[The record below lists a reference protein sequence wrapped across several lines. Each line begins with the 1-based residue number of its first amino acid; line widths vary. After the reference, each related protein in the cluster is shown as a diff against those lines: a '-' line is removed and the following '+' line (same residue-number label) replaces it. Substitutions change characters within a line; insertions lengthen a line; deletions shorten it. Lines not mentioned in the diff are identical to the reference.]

1 MADLHINDFCRDA
14 AIALVRLYQHF
25 PRPQALYVS
34 DIAGHEE
41 RDEVGLYSKRH
52 MACLH
57 TLLWLAD
64 EQFFRFTSLIYEE
77 GVEQAVLTHS
87 AFVLL
92 SHMEVPEALRQVQ
105 LADNQWI
112 RHIRHALKAQD
123 SLYCETLIHHLLA
136 QALSLPKNSAKPAPT
151 VVPPPAREA
160 DKSHLPTIEE
170 MFASL

>member
-1 MADLHINDFCRDA
+1 MADLHIDDFCRDA
-14 AIALVRLYQHF
+14 AIALTRLYQYF

-64 EQFFRFTSLIYEE
+64 ENFYRFTSLIYEE

-87 AFVLL
+87 TFVLL
-92 SHMEVPEALRQVQ
+92 SHLTVPEALQNPSLPNNSWVSH
-105 LADNQWI
+105 L
-112 RHIRHALKAQD
+112 RHALKEQD
-123 SLYCETLIHHLLA
+123 SLRRERLIHQLLA
-136 QALSLPKNSAKPAPT
+136 EALKLPKPVTSQEPT
-151 VVPPPAREA
+151 VTPPPIT
-160 DKSHLPTIEE
+160 DKSDLPTIEE

>member
-1 MADLHINDFCRDA
+1 MADLHIDDFCRDA
-14 AIALVRLYQHF
+14 AIALTRLYQYF

-34 DIAGHEE
+34 DIAGAEE

-64 EQFFRFTSLIYEE
+64 EHFFRFTSLIYEE

-92 SHMEVPEALRQVQ
+92 SHLEVPESLQTPE
-105 LADNQWI
+105 LANNTWI
-112 RHIRHALKAQD
+112 NHIRHALKEQD
-123 SLYCETLIHHLLA
+123 SLRCEQLIHHLLA
-136 QALSLPKNSAKPAPT
+136 DSLTLPKTVSTREPT
-151 VVPPPAREA
+151 VTPPPIT
-160 DKSHLPTIEE
+160 DKSELPTIEE

>member
-1 MADLHINDFCRDA
+1 MTDLHIDDFCHDA
-14 AIALVRLYQHF
+14 AVALTRLYQYF

-34 DIAGHEE
+34 DIAGAEE

-52 MACLH
+52 MSCLH

-64 EQFFRFTSLIYEE
+64 ESFFRFTALIYEE

-92 SHMEVPEALRQVQ
+92 SSLSVPEALQTPN
-105 LADNQWI
+105 LPSNTWI
-112 RHIRHALKAQD
+112 SHIRDALREQNSARCYALVHQ
-123 SLYCETLIHHLLA
+123 LLTE
-136 QALSLPKNSAKPAPT
+136 ALTLPKATSRHEPTVTPAP
-151 VVPPPAREA
+151 AIEKA
-160 DKSHLPTIEE
+160 NLPTIEE

>member
-1 MADLHINDFCRDA
+1 VADLHIDDFCRDA
-14 AIALVRLYQHF
+14 AIALTRLYQHF

-34 DIAGHEE
+34 DIAGAEE

-64 EQFFRFTSLIYEE
+64 ESFFRFTSLIYEE

-92 SHMEVPEALRQVQ
+92 SHLEVPEALQ
-105 LADNQWI
+105 LSVAADTTWI
-112 RHIRHALKAQD
+112 SHIRHALKEQD
-123 SLYCETLIHHLLA
+123 SLRCQQLIHHLLA
-136 QALSLPKNSAKPAPT
+136 EALALPKSTSIREPT
-151 VVPPPAREA
+151 VTPPPITN
-160 DKSHLPTIEE
+160 KSDLPTIEE

>member
-1 MADLHINDFCRDA
+1 MADLHIDDFCRDA
-14 AIALVRLYQHF
+14 AIALTRLYQYF

-34 DIAGHEE
+34 DIAGAEE

-64 EQFFRFTSLIYEE
+64 EGFFRYTSLIYEE

-87 AFVLL
+87 TFVLL
-92 SHMEVPEALRQVQ
+92 SHLEVPSELQASALP
-105 LADNQWI
+105 NNKWI
-112 RHIRHALKAQD
+112 SHIRHALKERD
-123 SLYCETLIHHLLA
+123 SMHCERLLHHVLA
-136 QALSLPKNSAKPAPT
+136 EALKLPKATNCREPT
-151 VVPPPAREA
+151 VTPPVA
-160 DKSHLPTIEE
+160 DKSNLPTIEE